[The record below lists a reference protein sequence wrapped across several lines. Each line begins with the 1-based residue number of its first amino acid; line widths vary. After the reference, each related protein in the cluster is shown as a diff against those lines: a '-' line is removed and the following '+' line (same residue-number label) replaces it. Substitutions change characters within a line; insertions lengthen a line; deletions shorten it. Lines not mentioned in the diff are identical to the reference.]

1 LKFLASCDPK
11 ANANHVTSFVAD
23 GSDRSFQ
30 REMYAPRELDG
41 PAAVVGLAGEAQLLR
56 AAGVAVVARRPDLLL
71 KHMPTRRKERR
82 DKGEKEKMRR

>member
-1 LKFLASCDPK
+1 MKFLASCDPK
-11 ANANHVTSFVAD
+11 ANANLITSFVAD

-30 REMYAPRELDG
+30 RETYAPGELDG
-41 PAAVVGLAGEAQLLR
+41 PAAVVGLAGEARPLR
-56 AAGVAVVARRPDLLL
+56 AAGVTVVARRPDLLL